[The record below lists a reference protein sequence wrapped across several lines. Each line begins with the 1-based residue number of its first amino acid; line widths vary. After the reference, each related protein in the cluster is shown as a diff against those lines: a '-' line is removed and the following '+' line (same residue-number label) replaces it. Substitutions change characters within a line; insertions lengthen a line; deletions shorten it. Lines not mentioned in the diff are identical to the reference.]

1 MKIYNI
7 NLENK
12 NKIWNWLK
20 SNNIAQRGKFDGSKE
35 KQLIGLIGE
44 TEFYNLIYNKYPE
57 LKKGFD
63 DGIDIIYNDKSIDVK
78 TMSRNVNCKEHYVNN
93 FLECQLKYNCD
104 FIVFVSINIKNNTF
118 QICGYIP
125 KKEILAKG
133 ILYKKGDTR
142 TRDNETKFTCKEN
155 MFEIKNVDLYKFKKL

>member
-44 TEFYNLIYNKYPE
+44 FEFHYFLFGCYPPFKNEFDKGVDILYNN
-57 LKKGFD
+57 
-63 DGIDIIYNDKSIDVK
+63 KSIDVK
-78 TMSRNVNCKEHYVNN
+78 TMSRNVNCKDHYVNN

-104 FIVFVSINIKNNTF
+104 IIVFLSINMKKNTF

-125 KKEILAKG
+125 KKEILEKG
-133 ILYKKGDTR
+133 ILYKKGDIR
-142 TRDNETKFTCKEN
+142 TRDDKTKFICEEN
-155 MFEIKNVDLYKFKKL
+155 MYEIKNVDLYKF

>member
-20 SNNIAQRGKFDGSKE
+20 TNNIANRGRFDGNKE

-63 DGIDIIYNDKSIDVK
+63 NGIDIIYDNKSIDVK
-78 TMSRNVNCKEHYVNN
+78 TMSRNVDCKNHYVNN
-93 FLECQLKYNCD
+93 FLECQLKYDCD
-104 FIVFVSINIKNNTF
+104 FIVFVSINIKKNTF

-125 KKEILAKG
+125 KNEILDKG
-133 ILYKKGDTR
+133 ILYKKGDIR
-142 TRDNETKFTCKEN
+142 TRDDETTFTCEEN
-155 MFEIKNVDLYKFKKL
+155 MYEIKNVDLYKFKKL

>member
-20 SNNIAQRGKFDGSKE
+20 TNNIANRGRFDGNKE

-57 LKKGFD
+57 PKKGFD
-63 DGIDIIYNDKSIDVK
+63 NGVDIIYNDKSIDVK
-78 TMSRNVNCKEHYVNN
+78 TMSRNVDCKNHYVNN
-93 FLECQLKYNCD
+93 FLECQLKYDCD
-104 FIVFVSINIKNNTF
+104 FIVCLF
-118 QICGYIP
+118 
-125 KKEILAKG
+125 L
-133 ILYKKGDTR
+133 
-142 TRDNETKFTCKEN
+142 
-155 MFEIKNVDLYKFKKL
+155 